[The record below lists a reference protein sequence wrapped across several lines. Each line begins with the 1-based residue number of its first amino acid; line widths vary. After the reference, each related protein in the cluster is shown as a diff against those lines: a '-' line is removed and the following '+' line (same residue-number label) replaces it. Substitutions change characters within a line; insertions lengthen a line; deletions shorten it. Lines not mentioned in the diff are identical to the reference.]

1 MAKSENVLS
10 GICKYV
16 DDVLE
21 QAYHD
26 DDLKKILYGT
36 GAALYIKKHFN
47 EWIKG
52 AEMIGV
58 YNSKTD
64 DIDVDMVKAELLSR
78 VGEEGFVISKKPIGK
93 FTFMPDDIEKL
104 YSYIVS

>member
-1 MAKSENVLS
+1 MAKSENVLG

-26 DDLKKILYGT
+26 DDLKKFLYGT
-36 GAALYIKKHFN
+36 GAALYIKKHFD

-58 YNSKTD
+58 YNPKTD
-64 DIDVDMVKAELLSR
+64 DIDVDSVKNELLNR
-78 VGEEGFVISKKPIGK
+78 IGEKGFVVSKKPIGK
-93 FTFMPDDIEKL
+93 FTFMADDVEKL
-104 YSYIVS
+104 YDYIVS